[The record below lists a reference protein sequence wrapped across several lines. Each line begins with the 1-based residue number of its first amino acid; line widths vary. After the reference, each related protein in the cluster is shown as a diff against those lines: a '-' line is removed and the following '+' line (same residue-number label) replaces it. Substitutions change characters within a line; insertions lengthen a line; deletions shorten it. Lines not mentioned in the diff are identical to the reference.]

1 MILIVIMTMIRLTF
15 ITLTN
20 DVING
25 QFDHHLVSK
34 RIMGLAMILLTMMMK
49 NLRSKR
55 IALLMGKTRAD
66 GEEMWSSKASF
77 TLPPW
82 VMIIDD

>member
-1 MILIVIMTMIRLTF
+1 MIRLTF

-34 RIMGLAMILLTMMMK
+34 RIMGLAMIIYDDDVKPAEQENCLA
-49 NLRSKR
+49 N
-55 IALLMGKTRAD
+55 GKD
-66 GEEMWSSKASF
+66 ESGW
-77 TLPPW
+77 
-82 VMIIDD
+82 